1 MVNFGP
7 LTAEIGWRV
16 WGTPANFNEFSVLA
30 LLKVAS
36 STDRNHLTL
45 SVLTNKTVNIILR
58 NWNQFLLLVKATS
71 LKQQISKFCTQI
83 LSTEVFYNRSP
94 TDINVIAGACA
105 LNFRIKF
112 WFCCFRAVAFT
123 TKRNWFQFCLIMLSY
138 RELREGR
145 ARYYNSQ

>member
-58 NWNQFLLLVKATS
+58 N
-71 LKQQISKFCTQI
+71 
-83 LSTEVFYNRSP
+83 
-94 TDINVIAGACA
+94 
-105 LNFRIKF
+105 
-112 WFCCFRAVAFT
+112 
-123 TKRNWFQFCLIMLSY
+123 
-138 RELREGR
+138 
-145 ARYYNSQ
+145 